1 MYFESHSQQVDSQLK
16 SRLDYL
22 NLSHFAFLKL
32 FICINHIQ
40 LTFLGTHLFK
50 LLSLNS
56 RSHNSRLI
64 FSLLLHVNTHIL
76 QLIFSFA
83 IFFLLLYRIY
93 YEYHLYFDFGFLK
106 TLAYKLNTL
115 TKIHITQLFSWF
127 APLKTTICFYFTIVI
142 FNAFLIWDEMIL
154 KTWKSISYS
163 MNSFTH

>member
-83 IFFLLLYRIY
+83 IFFCYCIEFTMNIIY
-93 YEYHLYFDFGFLK
+93 TLTLDFLK
-106 TLAYKLNTL
+106 HLRTN
-115 TKIHITQLFSWF
+115 
-127 APLKTTICFYFTIVI
+127 
-142 FNAFLIWDEMIL
+142 
-154 KTWKSISYS
+154 
-163 MNSFTH
+163 